1 MDLKL
6 NELKRS
12 KREQLTERQILIRDL
27 LIIGRERLL
36 EEFGNRQLSKN

>member
-27 LIIGRERLL
+27 LIIGRESLL
-36 EEFGNRQLSKN
+36 EEFGNRQLSEN